1 MFHKPRGTVCEEQAA
16 ERSIFRCLKAE
27 QQHPN
32 LQFFGRLDRD
42 TSGLL
47 LLGTDG
53 GLGHLLT
60 SPDSGVTKE
69 YIALLTGEAPLRADA
84 VDAMAAGLLLPDGTT
99 CRAAALELEQPGC
112 SWGDAGPAGALRQAE
127 AALREAAA
135 RGGSGARAQI
145 PSPTLSSGAVPSDE
159 AGLLPGSLDQIVYP
173 RVDAS
178 ELPCVR
184 LVLHEGKFHQVKR
197 MLAACD
203 GYVIGLHREAVG
215 PLKLGKLNIPVG
227 TARAPSSAEMLAILS
242 MLNSSCRVAT
252 ARKACVATRRRE
264 AAS

>member
-60 SPDSGVTKE
+60 SPDSG
-69 YIALLTGEAPLRADA
+69 
-84 VDAMAAGLLLPDGTT
+84 
-99 CRAAALELEQPGC
+99 
-112 SWGDAGPAGALRQAE
+112 AE